1 MSGAA
6 RRGLRAAAEAAGAR
20 RALAVPTALREGFA
34 NDARRRAYSAWRSRA
49 SDLAGPGLAR
59 LPPASLAPA
68 RALAP
73 FALGGVA
80 RGLHASP
87 ATGHAERTADE
98 PAGLSKEILRDVLQV
113 RRPGRDGTPASIPS
127 HPSPE
132 RPPIPTQYAVRAS
145 ARPSLARKRKRKPRN
160 APPPL
165 DRSPPPSPLPFTLP
179 PSSPPSSLQN
189 ANPVA
194 VRGEIRALLAPP
206 DAGAAA
212 TTHLSLADFDAL
224 LANHGF
230 DTADAREAALK
241 AFRDAG
247 VVTTFEDLVYLD
259 PKRVT
264 ADVLRVLP
272 AAPARVFG
280 MSGAEM
286 DAMRAEAEA
295 LATQVEEA
303 TRRAKRRSQVI
314 VGSGLLMLCTQ
325 FALFL
330 RLTYVEFSWDVMEP
344 ISYFVGAF
352 NAILIYAYF
361 MVNQSDFS
369 FDDWSTRMARFF
381 SKNEARRRGID
392 YERYNAIARRLR
404 K

>member
-1 MSGAA
+1 M
-6 RRGLRAAAEAAGAR
+6 
-20 RALAVPTALREGFA
+20 
-34 NDARRRAYSAWRSRA
+34 
-49 SDLAGPGLAR
+49 
-59 LPPASLAPA
+59 
-68 RALAP
+68 
-73 FALGGVA
+73 
-80 RGLHASP
+80 
-87 ATGHAERTADE
+87 
-98 PAGLSKEILRDVLQV
+98 
-113 RRPGRDGTPASIPS
+113 
-127 HPSPE
+127 
-132 RPPIPTQYAVRAS
+132 AVRE
-145 ARPSLARKRKRKPRN
+145 
-160 APPPL
+160 
-165 DRSPPPSPLPFTLP
+165 
-179 PSSPPSSLQN
+179 
-189 ANPVA
+189 
-194 VRGEIRALLAPP
+194 EIDALLAPP

-344 ISYFVGAF
+344 ISYFVGVF
-352 NAILIYAYF
+352 NAILIYACF
-361 MVNQSDFS
+361 MVNQKTSP
-369 FDDWSTRMARFF
+369 STTGARGWQIF
-381 SKNEARRRGID
+381 SKNEARRRASTTRGTTPSRGAQEMSEDVRRGRVVLWRGRGSEVAGGRIGIP
-392 YERYNAIARRLR
+392 RATVAL
-404 K
+404 